1 MKFKKHMSLFLA
13 FFLLVSNS
21 GFAFNVHFC
30 EGKIAS
36 VYSVFNVEEICEMAA
51 SSAEK
56 ACCAKETEV
65 SHQKC
70 CSNKVVDLQDK
81 TDTEIVKS
89 FSFQIAVPFLQ
100 NNQKPVVFAPFS
112 VFKSSLI
119 TTYFCEANAPP
130 LFKLYSQYLFY
141 A

>member
-1 MKFKKHMSLFLA
+1 MSLFLA

-36 VYSVFNVEEICEMAA
+36 VSSIFNVEEICEMATV
-51 SSAEK
+51 STEK
-56 ACCAKETEV
+56 ACCSKEAEV
-65 SHQKC
+65 SHEKC

-89 FSFQIAVPFLQ
+89 FSLQIAIPFLQ
-100 NNQKPVVFAPFS
+100 NNQKLVVFAPIS
-112 VFKSSLI
+112 VLDNSSI
-119 TTYFCEANAPP
+119 ATYYFEANAPP